1 MGFTYLHFVFLT
13 ERRLT
18 MNYGKKGVKNKQKA
32 LNSKAPKWGKKI
44 VLTILLVFLIGFVSA
59 GIIGASAAI
68 GVFKGIIATAPVIS
82 SNDVAPVGFTTYI
95 YDNQGNKLDTLVAA
109 NSNRTIVTME
119 EIPDHLAKA
128 FVAAEDVRFYEHN
141 GIDFYGIM
149 RSGYQFIK
157 TMGKRKE
164 GASTITQQLL
174 KNTIFTDW
182 VTESNLMEQIER
194 KIQEQYLAIELTK
207 VLSKDE
213 ILERYMNT
221 INCGANTLG
230 VQAAATRYFNKHVKD
245 LTLSESVVIAVI
257 TQNPSKW
264 NPISHPENNAE
275 RRKRVLNTMLEEGF
289 ITQAEYDEAL
299 ADDVYSRIQDVNV
312 EYQNNSVDSY
322 FVDYLQ
328 EVVYD
333 DLIEAGYSPTNASSM
348 LYSGGLQIFTTLDP
362 EIQAICDE
370 EFENPENFQIDTKW
384 YLNYALTTEAPDG
397 ERTNYSKEML
407 QTWYRENIDKDFNL
421 IFNSHEEGYE
431 AIEQYKAAVVPE
443 DHTEIAESVNF
454 TVQPQMSMMIQDQY
468 TGYVVAMVGGRGV
481 KTGSRTL
488 NRATDSLR
496 SPGSTF
502 KVLAAYAPALD
513 FSNMTLATV
522 LNDAPFAY
530 DNGVMVRNWWGDQYR
545 GINSLR
551 TGIEDS
557 MNVLTVK
564 LLTQI
569 TPQLGFDYLKE
580 FGFTTLTMA
589 DDCYQPMAL
598 GGVSGVSNFELN
610 AAYAAIANGGVY
622 IEPKLYT
629 HVLDADGNIILDNT
643 EPNSH
648 RVLKETTAFL
658 LTDAMVDVVTKGT
671 GTAVNFKTMSIAGK
685 TGTASETRDVWFSG
699 YTPYYTATVW
709 AGYDNRIIMDER
721 KSNNEKNL
729 AKILWR
735 AVMERVHEDLPN
747 QTFPIPAD
755 IVQVEIC
762 TRSGKLPV
770 AGVCDGHTKSEYF
783 EVGTEP
789 TTYCDIHFAGLIC
802 CYYQDK
808 VASEQ
813 CPFKIPGI
821 TELALIEDYSLLDG
835 SNIIIEN
842 EDGTI
847 TTYQPVTDNYCSHN
861 EAFFLTNPDAYNIIA
876 IQKAELQARGY
887 MFP

>member
-1 MGFTYLHFVFLT
+1 
-13 ERRLT
+13 
-18 MNYGKKGVKNKQKA
+18 MNYGKKGVKSKQKA
-32 LNSKAPKWGKKI
+32 LNSKVPKLIKKLF
-44 VLTILLVFLIGFVSA
+44 LTISLVLLISIISV
-59 GIIGASAAI
+59 GIIGISAGI
-68 GVFKGIIATAPVIS
+68 GVFKGIIAAAPVIS
-82 SNDVAPVGFTTYI
+82 SNDVAPVGFTTYV
-95 YDNQGNKLDTLVAA
+95 YDRNGNVMDTLVAA

-128 FVAAEDVRFYEHN
+128 FVAAEDERFYEHN
-141 GIDFYGIM
+141 GIDLYGIV
-149 RSGYQFIK
+149 RSGYQFVK

-230 VQAAATRYFNKHVKD
+230 VQAAATRYFNKHVSE
-245 LTLSESVVIAVI
+245 LTLSESTVIAVI

-275 RRKRVLNTMLEEGF
+275 RRERILNKMLELEF
-289 ITQAEYDEAL
+289 ITPAQHAEAM
-299 ADDVYSRIQDVNV
+299 ADDVYSRIQNVNI
-312 EYQNNSVDSY
+312 EYKNNSVDSY

-333 DLIEAGYSPTNASSM
+333 DLIEAGYSPTNASTL
-348 LYSGGLQIFTTLDP
+348 LYSGGLQIYTTLDP

-370 EFENPENFQIDTKW
+370 EFENPDNFQIDTKW
-384 YLNYALTTEAPDG
+384 YLNYALTTENSDG
-397 ERTNYSKEML
+397 ERTNHSKEML
-407 QTWYRENIDKDFNL
+407 QKWYRENIDKEFNL
-421 IFNSHEEGYE
+421 IFKSHEAGYE
-431 AIEQYKAAVVPE
+431 AIEKYKAAVVPE
-443 DHTEIAESVNF
+443 DHTVIGENVSF

-468 TGYVVAMVGGRGV
+468 TGEVVAMIGGRGV

-488 NRATDSLR
+488 NRATDALR

-513 FSNMTLATV
+513 YSNMSLATV
-522 LNDAPFAY
+522 YNDAPFAY
-530 DNGVMVRNWWGDQYR
+530 DNGVMVRNWWTGDYR

-564 LLTQI
+564 VLTQI

-580 FGFTTLTMA
+580 FGFTTLNMA
-589 DDCYQPMAL
+589 DDCYQAMAL

-610 AAYAAIANGGVY
+610 AAYASIANGGVY
-622 IEPKLYT
+622 VEPVLYT
-629 HVLDADGNIILDNT
+629 EVRDADGNIILDNT
-643 EPNSH
+643 DPETH

-671 GTAVNFKTMSIAGK
+671 GTAVNFKNMSIAGK

-709 AGYDNRIIMDER
+709 AGYDNRIIMDES
-721 KSNNEKNL
+721 KNNSEKNL
-729 AKILWR
+729 AKVLWR
-735 AVMERVHEDLPN
+735 AVMSRIHEDLPN

-789 TTYCDIHFAGLIC
+789 TTYCDIHFSGLIC
-802 CYYQDK
+802 CYHQDK

-813 CPFKIPGI
+813 CPFKIQGI
-821 TELALIEDYSLLDG
+821 TELALIEDYSLWDG

-847 TTYQPVTDNYCSHN
+847 TTYQPVTDNYCPHN
-861 EAFFLTNPDAYNIIA
+861 EAFFLTNPDAYSIIEA
-876 IQKAELQARGY
+876 QRSELWGRGY
-887 MFP
+887 YFY

>member
-1 MGFTYLHFVFLT
+1 
-13 ERRLT
+13 
-18 MNYGKKGVKNKQKA
+18 MNYGKKGVKSKQKA
-32 LNSKAPKWGKKI
+32 LNSKVPKLIKKLF
-44 VLTILLVFLIGFVSA
+44 LTISLVLLISVISL
-59 GIIGASAAI
+59 GIIGIAAGI
-68 GVFKGIIATAPVIS
+68 GVFKGIIASSPVIS
-82 SNDVAPVGFTTYI
+82 SNDVAPVGFTTYV
-95 YDNQGNKLDTLVAA
+95 YDCNGDVLDTLVAA

-141 GIDFYGIM
+141 GIDLYGIG
-149 RSGYQFIK
+149 RSAYQFVK

-213 ILERYMNT
+213 VLERYMNT

-230 VQAAATRYFNKHVKD
+230 VQAAATRYFNKHVSE

-264 NPISHPENNAE
+264 NPISHPENNSE
-275 RRKRVLNTMLEEGF
+275 RRERVLNTMLEEGF
-289 ITQAEYDEAL
+289 ITKAEYDEAL
-299 ADDVYSRIQDVNV
+299 ADDVYSRIQDVDI
-312 EYQNNSVDSY
+312 EYKNNSVDSY

-333 DLIEAGYSPTNASSM
+333 DLVEAGYSPTNASSL
-348 LYSGGLQIFTTLDP
+348 LYSGGLQIYTTLNPD
-362 EIQAICDE
+362 IQAICDE
-370 EFENPENFQIDTKW
+370 EFENPENFQINTKW
-384 YLNYALTTEAPDG
+384 YLDYALTTEGPDG
-397 ERTNYSKEML
+397 ERVNYSKEML
-407 QTWYRENIDKDFNL
+407 QKWYRENIDKEFNL
-421 IFNSHEEGYE
+421 IFKSHEDGYE
-431 AIEQYKAAVVPE
+431 AIEAYKAAVVPD
-443 DHTEIAESVNF
+443 DHEVIGESVNF

-468 TGYVVAMVGGRGV
+468 TGHVVAMIGGRGV

-513 FSNMTLATV
+513 YSGMTLATV

-530 DNGVMVRNWWGDQYR
+530 DNGVMVRNWWEGDYR

-580 FGFTTLTMA
+580 FGFTTLNMA
-589 DDCYQPMAL
+589 DDCYQAMAL
-598 GGVSGVSNFELN
+598 GGVSGVSNFEVN
-610 AAYAAIANGGVY
+610 AAYASIANGGVY
-622 IEPKLYT
+622 IEPILYT
-629 HVLDADGNIILDNT
+629 QVLDADGNIILDNSDP
-643 EPNSH
+643 ESH

-671 GTAVNFKTMSIAGK
+671 GTAVNFKNMSIAGK

-709 AGYDNRIIMDER
+709 AGYDNRIIMDES
-721 KSNNEKNL
+721 KNNSEKNL
-729 AKILWR
+729 AKVLWR
-735 AVMERVHEDLPN
+735 AVMQRVHEDLPN

-770 AGVCDGHTKSEYF
+770 AGVCDGHTKMEYF

-789 TTYCDIHFAGLIC
+789 TTYCDIHFSGLIC
-802 CYYQDK
+802 CYHQDK

-847 TTYQPVTDNYCSHN
+847 TTYQPVTDNYCPHN
-861 EAFFLTNPDAYNIIA
+861 EVFFMTNPDAYNIIEA
-876 IQKAELQARGY
+876 QRAELLSWGY
-887 MFP
+887 NFYY

>member
-1 MGFTYLHFVFLT
+1 
-13 ERRLT
+13 
-18 MNYGKKGVKNKQKA
+18 MNYGKKGVKSKQKA
-32 LNSKAPKWGKKI
+32 LNAKAPKWGKKI
-44 VLTILLVFLIGFVSA
+44 VLTMLLVFLIGFVSL
-59 GIIGASAAI
+59 GIIGISAGI
-68 GVFKGIIATAPVIS
+68 GVFKGIIASAPVIS
-82 SNDVAPVGFTTYI
+82 SNDVAPVGFTTYV
-95 YDNQGNKLDTLVAA
+95 YDNRGNQLDTLVAA
-109 NSNRTIVTME
+109 NANRTIVTME

-141 GIDFYGIM
+141 GIDLYGIV

-157 TMGKRKE
+157 TMGARKE

-182 VTESNLMEQIER
+182 VTEDNLMEQLER

-213 ILERYMNT
+213 VLERYMNT

-230 VQAAATRYFNKHVKD
+230 VQAAATRYFNKHVSE

-264 NPISHPENNAE
+264 NPISHPDNNAE
-275 RRKRVLNTMLEEGF
+275 RRERVLNTMLEEGF
-289 ITQAEYDEAL
+289 ITKAQYDEAL
-299 ADDVYSRIQDVNV
+299 ADDVYSRIQDVNI

-333 DLIEAGYSPTNASSM
+333 DLIEAGYSPTNASAM
-348 LYSGGLQIFTTLDP
+348 LYSGGLKIFTTLDP

-384 YLNYALTTEAPDG
+384 YLNYALTTADAEG
-397 ERTNYSKEML
+397 NKTNYSKEML

-431 AIEQYKAAVVPE
+431 AIEKYKAAVVPE
-443 DHTEIAESVNF
+443 GHTEIAESVNF

-502 KVLAAYAPALD
+502 KILAAYAPALD
-513 FSNMTLATV
+513 FANMTLATV

-580 FGFTTLTMA
+580 FGFSTLTMA
-589 DDCYQPMAL
+589 NDCYQPMAL
-598 GGVSGVSNFELN
+598 GGVSGVSNYELN

-629 HVLDADGNIILDNT
+629 QVLDADGNIILDNT

-709 AGYDNRIIMDER
+709 AGYDNRIIMDES

-729 AKILWR
+729 AKVLWR

-789 TTYCDIHFAGLIC
+789 TSFCDIHFAGLIC
-802 CYYQDK
+802 CYHQDK

-847 TTYQPVTDNYCSHN
+847 TTYQPVTDNYCPHN
-861 EAFFLTNPDAYNIIA
+861 EVFFLTNPDAYNIIA
-876 IQKAELQARGY
+876 AQKAELWARGY